1 MKPTSTEILEEIR
14 TELKEL
20 RMLYKGLVDKLV
32 PTEEPTP
39 EEKRAVEEE
48 DELADEEEL
57 MRALG

>member
-39 EEKRAVEEE
+39 EEKRAVEE